1 MIDIIVGL
9 LVVIIIGAALF
20 YIRKEKKKGAC
31 VGCPYSTRCQSITPV
46 ILTTAVTVIQKN
58 KYRILSPPLAGISC
72 EGHFIYPFCRKGAS
86 CPRCNSLSDRR
97 SRRNPTSQSSKPKSL
112 SDSRREAE

>member
-31 VGCPYSTRCQSITPV
+31 VGCPLFHTLPE
-46 ILTTAVTVIQKN
+46 A
-58 KYRILSPPLAGISC
+58 SPGDSDHSC
-72 EGHFIYPFCRKGAS
+72 E
-86 CPRCNSLSDRR
+86 LSY
-97 SRRNPTSQSSKPKSL
+97 SKK
-112 SDSRREAE
+112 

>member
-31 VGCPYSTRCQSITPV
+31 VGCPYSTRCQ
-46 ILTTAVTVIQKN
+46 KN

-72 EGHFIYPFCRKGAS
+72 EGHFICPFCRKGAS
-86 CPRCNSLSDRR
+86 CPRCNFLSDRR
-97 SRRNPTSQSSKPKSL
+97 SRHNPTSQSSENQNP
-112 SDSRREAE
+112 SDSRREDE

>member
-31 VGCPYSTRCQSITPV
+31 VGCPYSTRC
-46 ILTTAVTVIQKN
+46 
-58 KYRILSPPLAGISC
+58 
-72 EGHFIYPFCRKGAS
+72 
-86 CPRCNSLSDRR
+86 
-97 SRRNPTSQSSKPKSL
+97 
-112 SDSRREAE
+112 

>member
-31 VGCPYSTRCQSITPV
+31 VGCPYSTRC
-46 ILTTAVTVIQKN
+46 
-58 KYRILSPPLAGISC
+58 
-72 EGHFIYPFCRKGAS
+72 RKHHPGDYDH
-86 CPRCNSLSDRR
+86 CCDCH
-97 SRRNPTSQSSKPKSL
+97 TEK
-112 SDSRREAE
+112 

>member
-31 VGCPYSTRCQSITPV
+31 VGCPCDSDH
-46 ILTTAVTVIQKN
+46 
-58 KYRILSPPLAGISC
+58 SC
-72 EGHFIYPFCRKGAS
+72 DCHTEK
-86 CPRCNSLSDRR
+86 
-97 SRRNPTSQSSKPKSL
+97 
-112 SDSRREAE
+112 

>member
-31 VGCPYSTRCQSITPV
+31 VGCPYSTRCQ
-46 ILTTAVTVIQKN
+46 KH
-58 KYRILSPPLAGISC
+58 PPGDSDHSC
-72 EGHFIYPFCRKGAS
+72 DCHTEK
-86 CPRCNSLSDRR
+86 
-97 SRRNPTSQSSKPKSL
+97 
-112 SDSRREAE
+112 

>member
-31 VGCPYSTRCQSITPV
+31 VGCPIPHVARSIT
-46 ILTTAVTVIQKN
+46 
-58 KYRILSPPLAGISC
+58 R
-72 EGHFIYPFCRKGAS
+72 
-86 CPRCNSLSDRR
+86 
-97 SRRNPTSQSSKPKSL
+97 
-112 SDSRREAE
+112 